1 MLFICLALTEGG
13 FASSFWLLGITLLW
27 THTRRFSL
35 NPHFP
40 FSGAGAQER
49 NCWVTGSSV
58 LLFEEP
64 SDCFPQK
71 LHLLLGFKHPGKG
84 QQAGKRGAGFHR
96 PTATA
101 GFKME
106 SDFQTAGQRAR
117 GGSREATRGSPKP
130 LPRPWSPSMVSSLLL
145 PRACQPLSGQE
156 RVSVFPGQLGT
167 HSQLGKSPC
176 GLSP

>member
-1 MLFICLALTEGG
+1 MLFICLALTEVG

-27 THTRRFSL
+27 IHTRRFSL

-117 GGSREATRGSPKP
+117 GSKCLGCHTGHLKLWYQLLKSRTGMETYHMLR
-130 LPRPWSPSMVSSLLL
+130 W
-145 PRACQPLSGQE
+145 QQ
-156 RVSVFPGQLGT
+156 
-167 HSQLGKSPC
+167 
-176 GLSP
+176 